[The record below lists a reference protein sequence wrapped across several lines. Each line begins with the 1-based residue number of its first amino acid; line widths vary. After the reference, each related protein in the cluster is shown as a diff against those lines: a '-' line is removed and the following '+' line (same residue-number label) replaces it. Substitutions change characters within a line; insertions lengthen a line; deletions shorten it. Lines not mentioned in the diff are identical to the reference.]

1 MSPGKARL
9 YVGISGVGTLVL
21 IAVVMLSLDSPR
33 LMFPLVPSHG
43 QTEYF
48 AFMIFFAGIAAVLLP
63 FDLIGGLHIPSKY
76 EGETPNLTA
85 WLRKW
90 AFAAILQVLFFA
102 TTFFMY
108 LQVVRIFGAFYLI
121 ALFIVMQLT
130 LLAGQLAIWQL
141 MSSQSIS
148 QRTDDSVLFVS
159 HSDHRFTGGVSG
171 IPGFEMIVIP
181 SAWRDKMTSSHINT
195 LVERR
200 GKAIESN
207 GRLRGSLFA
216 LIWNT
221 TGLSIALLISGF
233 AISSVAGLITVFLWY
248 LLFSFVG
255 LLVLPAINR
264 QSVFALDR
272 CYIENGQKDELL
284 QSLAELDQLTEQD
297 PSRTVSAESV
307 FQPIPCPARRAK
319 ALSEKGSTFV
329 LAWNVARTALFLSWA
344 FGGPLARAVH
354 CNVGRPELW
363 SMLPTD

>member
-9 YVGISGVGTLVL
+9 CVGISGVGTLVL
-21 IAVVMLSLDSPR
+21 AAVVMLSLDAPR
-33 LMFPLVPSHG
+33 LMLPSVPTHG
-43 QTEYF
+43 QAEYF
-48 AFMIFFAGIAAVLLP
+48 AFIIFFAATALVLLP

-76 EGETPNLTA
+76 EGETPNLTT
-85 WLRKW
+85 WFRKW
-90 AFAAILQVLFFA
+90 AFPVILQVLFFA
-102 TTFFMY
+102 TTFFIY

-121 ALFIVMQLT
+121 ALFILMQFA
-130 LLAGQLAIWQL
+130 LLAGQLRIWQL
-141 MSSQSIS
+141 MSLQSIS
-148 QRTDDSVLFVS
+148 QQTVDSVLFVS
-159 HSDHRFTGGVSG
+159 HSDHRFAGGVSG
-171 IPGFEMIVIP
+171 IPGFEMILIP

-195 LVERR
+195 IIERR
-200 GKAIESN
+200 RKAIESK

-216 LIWNT
+216 IIWNAV
-221 TGLSIALLISGF
+221 GLSIALLISGL

-248 LLFSFVG
+248 LLFSFIG

-272 CYIENGQKDELL
+272 CYIENGQKDELTE
-284 QSLAELDQLTEQD
+284 SLAELDQLTEQD

-319 ALSEKGSTFV
+319 SLSEKGSAFV